1 MDGNVCRQ
9 TGSDRHSLWNL
20 LTVEL
25 VDPYLQINR
34 MNEIYN
40 RECGLTIGVKRRER
54 E

>member
-20 LTVEL
+20 FTVEL

-34 MNEIYN
+34 MNV
-40 RECGLTIGVKRRER
+40 ECGLTIGVKRRER